1 MIEKLIPRN
10 EPDKPDPDPEVTIE
24 QEGVEKADRRQFSA
38 AYKQRILQEYE
49 AATELGEKGALLR
62 REGIYSSYI
71 TTWRRQQERGE
82 LDGLAAKQRG
92 PKRDAEQEE
101 LSRVKDENRR
111 LQERLRQAELIIEAQ
126 KKISQIL
133 GLSEVEEAEPK

>member
-1 MIEKLIPRN
+1 MIDNPNHKYDLEKS
-10 EPDKPDPDPEVTIE
+10 DPDPEVTLE
-24 QEGVEKADRRQFSA
+24 QEGVEKAARRQFSA
-38 AYKQRILQEYE
+38 DTKRRILQKYDACQEP
-49 AATELGEKGALLR
+49 GEKGALLR

-82 LDGLAAKQRG
+82 LDGLTTKKRG
-92 PKRDAEQEE
+92 PKRGSKQEE
-101 LSRVKDENRR
+101 LSKVKDENRR

-133 GLSEVEEAEPK
+133 GLPAVEEEELA